1 METKSLKLP
10 LWRHLKRFWTVENK
24 MKTVNV
30 HSNGIWNC
38 NEKSSICFYL
48 IKVTL
53 VGVSRENERWLL
65 HSAAICYDI
74 STCRE
79 NFGNKEAKWCI
90 LTLFETYTWRL
101 IGTALAPGSLVL
113 PPPHSIFI
121 ANLDIFSS
129 LFFEMKCRLS
139 PTGTIG
145 ATPVKSNG
153 WVWG

>member
-53 VGVSRENERWLL
+53 VGVSRENERWLM

-101 IGTALAPGSLVL
+101 IGTALAPGSTSVTSS
-113 PPPHSIFI
+113 PFNFYRKFGHFF
-121 ANLDIFSS
+121 FS
-129 LFFEMKCRLS
+129 FFEMKCRLS